1 MMKVTKVTPR
11 ILTGGAGAPPIRTAL
26 QCSSRSL
33 AANWEGVLS
42 RGRGREH
49 CLRAP
54 QLSYLVLPTTLQSPF
69 PDEETRHSEVMPC
82 ISRASRCCRLG
93 KALFSVPFQPPP
105 PAGSYRLTSDSPG
118 PSAEFLC
125 GLRQTVSPLWTSISP
140 TVQ

>member
-26 QCSSRSL
+26 RCSSRSL
-33 AANWEGVLS
+33 VANWEGVLS

-69 PDEETRHSEVMPC
+69 PDEETEAQR
-82 ISRASRCCRLG
+82 G
-93 KALFSVPFQPPP
+93 NALHKQSVPLLPSWESTILRPL
-105 PAGSYRLTSDSPG
+105 PA
-118 PSAEFLC
+118 SASSREL
-125 GLRQTVSPLWTSISP
+125 
-140 TVQ
+140 